1 MIALR
6 INQTGSR
13 PALRPASRAK
23 GLVPRA
29 ASGAR
34 RAARARRVRGAGFR
48 WIFLSIGLL
57 SIFGIA
63 YVSETA
69 AATQSSYQIGNLK
82 LKQARLEAE
91 QQQIRYQITVATS
104 AGRIDGDAAQLGMV
118 RSNQWQY
125 LPGSSSPVA
134 LARPAPQ
141 TGGGSNRSWLEQLA
155 LVLGRPTEAQAKGQ

>member
-1 MIALR
+1 MLALR
-6 INQTGSR
+6 INPTGSR

-34 RAARARRVRGAGFR
+34 RAARARRARGAGFR

>member
-34 RAARARRVRGAGFR
+34 RAPPARRARGAGFR

-57 SIFGIA
+57 SVFGIA

-69 AATQSSYQIGNLK
+69 AATQASYQIGNLK
-82 LKQARLEAE
+82 LKQAKLETE
-91 QQQIRYQITVATS
+91 QQRIRYQITVTTS
-104 AGRIDGDAAQLGMV
+104 AGRIDGDAAKVGMV
-118 RSNQWQY
+118 RANQWQY
-125 LPGSSSPVA
+125 LPCSSSP
-134 LARPAPQ
+134 LH
-141 TGGGSNRSWLEQLA
+141 
-155 LVLGRPTEAQAKGQ
+155 LG